1 MADGRAENSSTA
13 GVGWQT
19 AISLTPDVNG
29 TGSGSLLAPAQS
41 HL

>member
-1 MADGRAENSSTA
+1 MAELNTLQQQELDGKP
-13 GVGWQT
+13 

-29 TGSGSLLAPAQS
+29 TGSGSLLAPAQL